1 MNDEKKLESNDG
13 TKGVVVTILP
23 DSALPVTEEGLVA
36 DLQHP
41 GIIETRGTGGEP
53 DPNWWRERG
62 RSGSL
67 DLPNPGTVTVTENA
81 DSFAFRKFDAS
92 AVGATKLSPL
102 LEKLLKDEVPITLG
116 PRARFF
122 AQIQNAHGV
131 EAAAAMLSGTRSLK
145 GMDADYDGNVARPKK
160 RKKESPAVKKYRN
173 VMNVL
178 IARAAPK
185 PTVPE
190 VQSGNYVDELPFL
203 PKK

>member
-53 DPNWWRERG
+53 DPHWWQRA
-62 RSGSL
+62 SSA
-67 DLPNPGTVTVTENA
+67 GT
-81 DSFAFRKFDAS
+81 
-92 AVGATKLSPL
+92 TKLSPL

-116 PRARFF
+116 PRARFL

-160 RKKESPAVKKYRN
+160 HKKESPAVKKYRN